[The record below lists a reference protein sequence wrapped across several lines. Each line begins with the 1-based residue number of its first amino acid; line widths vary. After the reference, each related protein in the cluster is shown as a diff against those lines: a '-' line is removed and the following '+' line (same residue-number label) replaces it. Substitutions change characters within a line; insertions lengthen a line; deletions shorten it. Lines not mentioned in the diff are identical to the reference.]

1 MKRKLLLMA
10 LALFTTAG
18 LWAQDETIVHKKSLM
33 AVIEDA
39 TYMLNCDSYASGQS
53 DLESAISTAKTDAES
68 AEDDETVRSIIITLQ
83 EAIDAFI
90 AENAIDATE
99 KVQNQTFNKDATN
112 ATNITGW
119 VSTNMKQNSRSNNIA
134 STSST
139 TISYFAEQWANSNNG
154 KNVLNSDGDIHQDI
168 AGLPAGHYR
177 LTVDILACFQGAENP
192 EESDGLEIYA
202 NEQVREFGTTKLG
215 MEAGVNFGVDVDIE
229 KDETLTIGFR
239 FNHPNVNWVVIDNVK
254 LYYAGSEDDWN
265 AAMDVER
272 IAAARETLTA
282 AITAAKEAKERD
294 NAVFYKSELQDA
306 IDDAQLTVE
315 DESSDLTTLEEATT
329 TLNDEVKKY
338 NTINTSY
345 ARLQKAIADAEELA
359 KTMPEGLEEF
369 QQAINTAK
377 GVMSQTI
384 ENFTADPDYNYFDQ
398 MVDEP
403 FDNARAALNEA
414 MDKFRMGNAS
424 YAHPAN
430 VITNGDMS
438 SMNGWTCLNGGTANP
453 ALHINTS
460 GNITGFT
467 KPFMECWVK
476 NPDAYGQ
483 ENYATQTVTTL
494 PNGKPLPVGYYILK
508 ASAVAV
514 QQSDVN
520 TPVTGVQIRLNDKSV
535 DVHTGNGIAE
545 VYTLEMETTA
555 EGQELTFGLY
565 IDATTT
571 ANWIAWDEVELQFVG
586 PKDKYMADKAAAELG
601 QILEDLKDAVA
612 EAKALVES
620 VDANGVDIS
629 KEQISVWITEGEAI
643 IASPAGI
650 PAELVEQTILQI
662 KQAIKDFYICGVSP
676 KQGSNFD
683 FTNML
688 VNPNFDT
695 DAAGWS
701 LTDPENMVL
710 PTGTDCVSWW
720 FGSSGP
726 TSLVQDVYQTI
737 TGMPAGNY
745 LLKVR
750 AAIRLGGSYRVD
762 EYTDEIKSTIA
773 TDYSVYANDE
783 SALIHPF
790 FYVDEEKG
798 LTLENML
805 GMTNDYDYRHG
816 NGTLM
821 DNMLKADNDYY
832 DTYVPF
838 SLDEKGD
845 IKIGF
850 RVEIASTNGSMPF
863 FDYFNLFYYGAYEPT
878 AITAP
883 AVEAKAVK
891 AATGVYSLNGQLLRR
906 NTSVEGLPK
915 GLYIVGGKKLVVK

>member
-18 LWAQDETIVHKKSLM
+18 LWAQDGTIVHKKSLM

-39 TYMLNCDSYASGQS
+39 TYMLNCDSYESGQS
-53 DLESAISTAKTDAES
+53 DLEAAISTAKADAEN
-68 AEDDETVRSIIITLQ
+68 AEDDEAVRSIIITLQ

-99 KVQNQTFNKDATN
+99 KVQNPEINKDGKGAAIKTGWTATN
-112 ATNITGW
+112 F
-119 VSTNMKQNSRSNNIA
+119 KQKHNGSAINTHA
-134 STSST
+134 EPKTL
-139 TISYFAEQWANSNNG
+139 SYFAEQWIKSPSTLG
-154 KNVLNSDGDIHQDI
+154 QGDIHQDI
-168 AGLPAGHYR
+168 TGLPAGHYR
-177 LTVDILACFQGAENP
+177 LVADCLATMQGVDLDAYDVQGVELYANDKIVEVGLTALPRTAENM
-192 EESDGLEIYA
+192 
-202 NEQVREFGTTKLG
+202 VTFGIDI
-215 MEAGVNFGVDVDIE
+215 DVTSGE
-229 KDETLTIGFR
+229 KLTIGYR
-239 FNHPNVNWVVIDNVK
+239 FSNPNVNWVGFGNVK
-254 LYYAGSEDDWN
+254 LYYVGSEDDWN
-265 AAMDVER
+265 ASMDVER
-272 IAAARETLTA
+272 IAAARESLTA
-282 AITAAKEAKERD
+282 AITTAKEAKERD

-306 IDDAQLTVE
+306 IDEAQTTVE
-315 DESSDLTTLEEATT
+315 DENSDLTTLEEATT
-329 TLNDEVKKY
+329 ALNDEVKKY

-345 ARLQKAIADAEELA
+345 ARLQRDIATAEELA
-359 KTMPEGLEEF
+359 KTMTEGLDEF

-403 FDNARAALNEA
+403 LNNARTALNNA
-414 MDKFRMGNAS
+414 MSAFRLRNAS

-430 VITNGDMS
+430 IISNG
-438 SMNGWTCLNGGTANP
+438 SMESVDGWDILVPGANP
-453 ALHINTS
+453 GLHINTS
-460 GNITGFT
+460 GTVENFT
-467 KPFMECWVK
+467 KPFMECWV
-476 NPDAYGQ
+476 NQTNAYGQ
-483 ENYATQTVTTL
+483 ENYARQTISKL
-494 PNGKPLPVGYYILK
+494 PDGNILPKGYYILK
-508 ASAVAV
+508 GVAMASR
-514 QQSDVN
+514 QSDASLQI
-520 TPVTGVQIRLNDKSV
+520 TGVTLKLQDESV
-535 DVHTGNGIAE
+535 NISTGNGEVAFEKAE
-545 VYTLEMETTA
+545 D
-555 EGQELTFGLY
+555 GGELTFGLF
-565 IDATTT
+565 IDAETN

-586 PKDKYMADKAAAELG
+586 PKDKYLADKAATELADVMD
-601 QILEDLKDAVA
+601 ELK
-612 EAKALVES
+612 ETLAKAKAAAENIEP
-620 VDANGVDIS
+620 NGVNMSNQPI
-629 KEQISVWITEGEAI
+629 VMWIDEAEAI
-643 IASPAGI
+643 IAGTAGTVT
-650 PAELVEQTILQI
+650 AEWVDEVIKFLNESIQTL
-662 KQAIKDFYICGVSP
+662 YLSGVSP
-676 KQGSNFD
+676 KEGNYFD
-683 FTNML
+683 LTSSI

-750 AAIRLGGSYRVD
+750 AAIRLGGTYRID
-762 EYTDEIKSTIA
+762 EYTDEKKGSIA
-773 TDYSVYANDE
+773 TDYSVYANE
-783 SALIHPF
+783 ERTLIHPF
-790 FYVDEEKG
+790 LYVDEEKG

-805 GMTNDYDYRHG
+805 AMTTDYDYAHG
-816 NGTLM
+816 NGSLI
-821 DNMLKADNDYY
+821 NEMLKGKNDYY

-850 RVEIASTNGSMPF
+850 RVEIAGKNGSMPF

-891 AATGVYSLNGQLLRR
+891 AAAGVYSLNGQLLRR